1 MSFLHDS
8 LDEPSFHEPTCQ
20 PRREPVRKSVAV
32 ALGGGSARG
41 YAHIGALASLE
52 RHGLSPDALA
62 GASFGAVV
70 AVLYALSEDTRAL
83 ERTAVD
89 LRRRDVLPR
98 LIDFGLHRGALFAG
112 DRLER
117 YFDDLTN
124 GRTFA
129 DLKRPVVVVATD
141 ADSGERVALREGSL
155 ARALR
160 ASAALPGIFAPV
172 EVDGRRLI
180 DGGVGSPVP
189 IDMLGMFDVDLR
201 VGIGAGTDAT
211 ESRWIRHV
219 VRAIDHPWGER
230 VHAAMARAR
239 AGSWGST
246 VRSWAW
252 TAEGYRPREE
262 VDRPGHVEV
271 HTRPPIHWLRFDAAR
286 EAIAAGEAALERLA
300 PSLRATLDAVAPA
313 P

>member
-1 MSFLHDS
+1 M
-8 LDEPSFHEPTCQ
+8 
-20 PRREPVRKSVAV
+20 AV

-219 VRAIDHPWGER
+219 VRAIDHPWGAR